1 MRGMN
6 VTSETGSR
14 ALPRALR
21 RAAWPLL
28 MVLAGCGTT
37 EFEAHPTIPTP
48 LVTKIPIVVG
58 VYLPPEF
65 REKVYREKHEGA
77 DFAISIGKAQSEAFM
92 RLMDAMFTR
101 AVPVAS
107 ADAGPRTD
115 PAIRGVIEPV
125 LEDFAFV
132 TPEDSGSD
140 IYAVSLK
147 YRVNGYRPD
156 GKFFES
162 WTFTGYGAA
171 AAGGMLSRGAEA
183 LQRATQLAMRD
194 AGARLATEFRE
205 QAIIRGLLPDVPSS
219 PAMEVS
225 PPPDAAVVEPPN

>member
-1 MRGMN
+1 MRAMN
-6 VTSETGSR
+6 DGAGIGR
-14 ALPRALR
+14 GRLARILR
-21 RAAWPLL
+21 GACWPLL
-28 MVLAGCGTT
+28 ALAAGCGTT
-37 EFEAHPTIPTP
+37 QLEPHPTIPPP

-65 REKVYREKHEGA
+65 REKVYHEKREGA
-77 DFAISIGKAQSEAFM
+77 DFAISIGKAQSDAFM
-92 RLMDAMFTR
+92 RLMDAMFAR
-101 AVPVAS
+101 AVPVPA
-107 ADAGPRTD
+107 ADAGARTD

-132 TPEDSGSD
+132 TPADSGSD

-171 AAGGMLSRGAEA
+171 PVEGMLGKGSEA
-183 LQRATQLAMRD
+183 LQKATQLAMRD

-205 QAIIRGLLPDVPSS
+205 QAVVRGLLPDVPSS
-219 PAMEVS
+219 AATEVL
-225 PPPDAAVVEPPN
+225 PPPEGDPPPPPH